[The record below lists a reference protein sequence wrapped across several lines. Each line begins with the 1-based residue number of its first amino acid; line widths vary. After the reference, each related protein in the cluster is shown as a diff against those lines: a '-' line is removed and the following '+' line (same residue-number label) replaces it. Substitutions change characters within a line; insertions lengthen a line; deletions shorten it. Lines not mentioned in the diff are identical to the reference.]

1 MLPEKSSQG
10 LPIIELIDYRL
21 SKQNRKRST
30 DRMSAHREDPPA
42 GTIIDR
48 VELRIFSFPMENVS
62 RGIDLPGAK
71 STRTRLAVRI
81 TTADGS
87 TGEYVGGNDTMFG
100 QARLV
105 AKALVG
111 FGALERE
118 RIYEEMKRELRKTDR
133 MGVGVFD
140 NALWDLAGKRL
151 SASVSELLGGSRGRL
166 PAYAST
172 WHGGKGGG
180 LDRPEDYVAFAEEC
194 YSLGY
199 RAFKVHGWK
208 EDDPQREAHTVRLLG
223 RALGDRMALMIDPGC
238 HLRTFADALLV
249 GRACDEANFFWYEDP
264 FSDGGLSAHAHRK
277 LRELIRTPI
286 LIGEHVRGLE
296 AQANLL
302 IAGGT
307 DFVRADPDFDMGI
320 TGTMKI
326 AHLAEALGLDVE
338 LHAPGPAQRA
348 CMSAI
353 RNSNFYELSMV
364 GPSRGCF
371 TGHFYTCGYSDELD
385 AVGAD
390 GCFLVPQ
397 RPGLGV
403 DYDWDYIERQSTEVY
418 EHRRGE

>member
-1 MLPEKSSQG
+1 
-10 LPIIELIDYRL
+10 
-21 SKQNRKRST
+21 
-30 DRMSAHREDPPA
+30 MSAKRETPEP
-42 GTIIDR
+42 GTVITR
-48 VELRIFSFPMENVS
+48 VELRIFSFPIENVA

-71 STRTRLAVRI
+71 SQRTRLAVRI
-81 TTADGS
+81 ETRDGS
-87 TGEYVGGNDTMFG
+87 RGEYVGGNDTMFG
-100 QARLV
+100 QARLA

-118 RIYEEMKRELRKTDR
+118 HFYEEMKRDLRKTDR

-140 NALWDLAGKRL
+140 NALWDLAGKRFG
-151 SASVSELLGGSRGRL
+151 ASVSDLLGGSRGRL

-172 WHGGKGGG
+172 WHGGEGGG

-194 YSLGY
+194 RELGY
-199 RAFKVHGWK
+199 RGFKVHGWK
-208 EDDPQREAHTVRLLG
+208 DDDPEREAQNVLLLG
-223 RALGDRMALMIDPGC
+223 KSLAGRMALMIDPGC

-249 GRACDEANFFWYEDP
+249 GRACDEAGFYWYEDP
-264 FSDGGLSAHAHRK
+264 FSDGGLSSHAHRR
-277 LRELIRTPI
+277 LRELIKTPL

-296 AQANLL
+296 AMANLL
-302 IAGGT
+302 VADGT

-371 TGHFYTCGYSDELD
+371 TGDFYTCGYSDALD
-385 AVGAD
+385 SVGKD
-390 GCFLVPQ
+390 GCFPVPQ

-403 DYDWDYIERQSTEVY
+403 DYDWGYIEKQTLERY
-418 EHRRGE
+418 EHKL

>member
-1 MLPEKSSQG
+1 MSNRPE
-10 LPIIELIDYRL
+10 P
-21 SKQNRKRST
+21 
-30 DRMSAHREDPPA
+30 PPA
-42 GTIIDR
+42 ETVIDW
-48 VELRIFSFPMENVS
+48 VELRIFSFPMDNVTE
-62 RGIDLPGAK
+62 GVDLPGAK
-71 STRTRLAVRI
+71 SKRTRLAVRI
-81 TTADGS
+81 KTAGGA

-100 QARLV
+100 QARIA

-111 FGALERE
+111 FGAFERE
-118 RIYEEMKRELRKTDR
+118 RFYEEMKRHLRKTDR

-140 NALWDLAGKRL
+140 NAMWDLAGKIRGT
-151 SASVSELLGGSRGRL
+151 SVSEMLGGSRARL

-172 WHGGKGGG
+172 WHGGHGGG
-180 LDRPEDYVAFAEEC
+180 LDTPQHYVDFAEEC

-208 EDDPQREAHTVRLLG
+208 DDNPRREAETVRLLG
-223 RALGDRMALMIDPGC
+223 RAIGDRMDLMIDPGC

-249 GRACDEANFFWYEDP
+249 GRACDDANFYWYEDP
-264 FSDGGLSAHAHRK
+264 YSDGGLSSHAHKK
-277 LRELIRTPI
+277 LRELIKTPI

-296 AQANLL
+296 AQANL
-302 IAGGT
+302 ITSGGT
-307 DFVRADPDFDMGI
+307 DFVRADCDFDMGI

-326 AHLAEALGLDVE
+326 AHLAEAMGLDVE

-385 AVGAD
+385 AVGED
-390 GCFLVPQ
+390 GCFEVPQ
-397 RPGLGV
+397 HPGLGV
-403 DYDWDYIERQSTEVY
+403 KYDWDYIEKQTSEVY
-418 EHRRGE
+418 VHQRGN

>member
-1 MLPEKSSQG
+1 
-10 LPIIELIDYRL
+10 
-21 SKQNRKRST
+21 
-30 DRMSAHREDPPA
+30 MSAKREAPEP
-42 GTIIDR
+42 GTVITR
-48 VELRIFSFPMENVS
+48 VELRIFSFPIENVA
-62 RGIDLPGAK
+62 RGIDVPGAK
-71 STRTRLAVRI
+71 SQRTRLAVRI
-81 TTADGS
+81 ETRDG
-87 TGEYVGGNDTMFG
+87 TRGEYVGGNDTMFG
-100 QARLV
+100 QARLA

-118 RIYEEMKRELRKTDR
+118 HFYEEMKRDLRKTDR

-140 NALWDLAGKRL
+140 NALWDLAGKRFG
-151 SASVSELLGGSRGRL
+151 ASVSQLLGGSRGRL

-172 WHGGKGGG
+172 WHGGEGGG

-194 YSLGY
+194 LELGY
-199 RAFKVHGWK
+199 RGFKVHGWK
-208 EDDPQREAHTVRLLG
+208 DDDPEREARNVRLLG
-223 RALGDRMALMIDPGC
+223 KALAGRMALMIDPGC

-249 GRACDEANFFWYEDP
+249 GRACDDAGFYWYEDP
-264 FSDGGLSAHAHRK
+264 FSDGGLSSHAHRR
-277 LRELIRTPI
+277 LRELIKTPL

-296 AQANLL
+296 AMANLL
-302 IAGGT
+302 VADGT

-371 TGHFYTCGYSDELD
+371 TGNFYTCGYSDALD
-385 AVGAD
+385 SVGKD
-390 GCFLVPQ
+390 GCFPVPD

-403 DYDWDYIERQSTEVY
+403 DYDWDYIEKQTLERY
-418 EHRRGE
+418 EHKL

>member
-1 MLPEKSSQG
+1 MTAITQVSVTKLRWQQTGRAMDASGFYPVA
-10 LPIIELIDYRL
+10 D
-21 SKQNRKRST
+21 
-30 DRMSAHREDPPA
+30 ED
-42 GTIIDR
+42 GVRT
-48 VELRIFSFPMENVS
+48 VTGFVLRIDTDAGVQGQHTWTTGVN
-62 RGIDLPGAK
+62 G
-71 STRTRLAVRI
+71 LAAAQI
-81 TTADGS
+81 ES
-87 TGEYVGGNDTMFG
+87 
-100 QARLV
+100 V
-105 AKALVG
+105 AGWLVG
-111 FGALERE
+111 QDPFRREYIWTALQRAW
-118 RIYEEMKRELRKTDR
+118 RKYDR
-133 MGVGVFD
+133 LGLGPID
-140 NALWDLAGKRL
+140 IALWDIAGK
-151 SASVSELLGGSRGRL
+151 AYGVPVSQLLGGWKDRL

-172 WHGGKGGG
+172 LHGGETGPLSSPK
-180 LDRPEDYVAFAEEC
+180 DYAAFAAEC
-194 YSLGY
+194 VRLGY

-302 IAGGT
+302 MAGGT

-385 AVGAD
+385 AVGKD
-390 GCFLVPQ
+390 GCFPVPQ

-403 DYDWDYIERQSTEVY
+403 DYDWDYIERQSSEVY
-418 EHRRGE
+418 EHRRGA